1 MGVLQVLTGAEVAV
15 VAAMIDAEIIG
26 TYSNFYKCKWIWK
39 KNFADQD
46 LVRVIVV
53 DLVQGVAHMDAGLIQ
68 DQSLVHVLIVNHREE
83 NNRDQEVQHLKYL
96 VAVVQVIVKV
106 AVTAVIKNISIS
118 YKYILIFFIILWT
131 ITNE

>member
-1 MGVLQVLTGAEVAV
+1 
-15 VAAMIDAEIIG
+15 
-26 TYSNFYKCKWIWK
+26 
-39 KNFADQD
+39 
-46 LVRVIVV
+46 
-53 DLVQGVAHMDAGLIQ
+53 MDAGLIQ